1 MREIKFR
8 AWSGEEMYKDFQNS
22 PPTLIA
28 DLISGTTIGQ
38 SPYIKGW
45 ILMQFTGLHDK
56 NGKAIY
62 EGDVVEWD
70 SLLMDC
76 ITTEKRRVEIKY
88 VANYHEYLTDDPSRG
103 VSAIFTFPRTSNAQT
118 IEVVGNIYEN
128 PNLITGK
135 KDLYE

>member
-8 AWSGEEMYKDFQNS
+8 AWRKSSEYMDYDPIKLIVNDAFDDKDQIF
-22 PPTLIA
+22 
-28 DLISGTTIGQ
+28 
-38 SPYIKGW
+38 
-45 ILMQFTGLHDK
+45 MQFTGLHDK

-135 KDLYE
+135 KNLYDKNH

>member
-8 AWSGEEMYKDFQNS
+8 ALRKSGEYMDYDPHVGCAGSEDYEVNDAFDDKDQIF
-22 PPTLIA
+22 
-28 DLISGTTIGQ
+28 
-38 SPYIKGW
+38 
-45 ILMQFTGLHDK
+45 MQFTGLHDK